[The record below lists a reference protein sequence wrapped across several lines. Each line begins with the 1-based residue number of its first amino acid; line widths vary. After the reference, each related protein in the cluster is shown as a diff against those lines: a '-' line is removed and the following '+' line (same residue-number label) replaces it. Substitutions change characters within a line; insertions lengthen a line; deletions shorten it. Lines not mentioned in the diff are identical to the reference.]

1 MEIILTGENLDVE
14 HAEIVKKFDTII
26 SISGESWEKIEK
38 SRAVIEGMLD
48 RGQTVYG

>member
-1 MEIILTGENLDVE
+1 MEIILNGDNLNIE
-14 HAEIVKKFDTII
+14 HAEKIKNFDTVV
-26 SISGESWEKIEK
+26 SISEESWEKIEK